1 MAAPPQRNRT
11 SSAAGLSAGTG
22 FSGVVLL
29 LPDGPVKS
37 ILLIIAPT
45 ITVVISSSWYVFT
58 QEIEARVA
66 DWRIR
71 SQKNK
76 AAILYERLKKDEGSD
91 PALTEQARQN
101 LNALTII
108 EVEITKR
115 LVDAIVSS

>member
-1 MAAPPQRNRT
+1 M
-11 SSAAGLSAGTG
+11 
-22 FSGVVLL
+22 VLL

-115 LVDAIVSS
+115 RVDAIVSS